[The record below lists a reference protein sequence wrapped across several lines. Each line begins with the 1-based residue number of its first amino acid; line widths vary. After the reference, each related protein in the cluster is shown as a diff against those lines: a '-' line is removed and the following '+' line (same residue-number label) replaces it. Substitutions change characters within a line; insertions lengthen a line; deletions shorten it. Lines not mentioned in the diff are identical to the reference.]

1 MEAYSSYLQKS
12 KSLKYKEE
20 AEKAMLELKAAAEW
34 EKCKQTDSENVLSGF
49 ISRYP
54 TSKYAD
60 KALYRYN
67 IMVGERYYSSSDES
81 LAEYYLENAAKIK
94 ALTGKPAAH
103 LKEIKGAAEFRRI
116 MSSTSLNE
124 VALYLKTLSP
134 GSRYYDR
141 ISNRLAVLKADNLDA
156 SSSDY
161 SMQDALSYATDEATR
176 SYVNDAI
183 RTAKSNRAYYAREIR
198 LAARKTWWK
207 DWFNVGWNIA
217 HVDYMSPFAS
227 VGTGLKFRFG
237 RWDDVLNFTLGV
249 EYSYQM
255 NIGDEYY
262 DYSEKVANQMDIPLG
277 VRFNLF
283 RVIDNYK
290 LYVGCDAIWGFT
302 VGDSDYDWNLSKNNM
317 SLAPQIGMES
327 DKFDFGLYYRYY
339 LDSKPF
345 LKYSTAKYNQR
356 IGLFATWYF

>member
-1 MEAYSSYLQKS
+1 MQKGSESPRAEREEAYDAACRSGSISALQSFVSNYPRSPYLDEVKQRIGDYGIWEEAKNTNTMEAYSSYLQKS

-67 IMVGERYYSSSDES
+67 IMVGERYYSSNDES

-176 SYVNDAI
+176 SYVKRCNTHGKVKQGI
-183 RTAKSNRAYYAREIR
+183 LCEGNQTCRAENMVERR
-198 LAARKTWWK
+198 LT
-207 DWFNVGWNIA
+207 
-217 HVDYMSPFAS
+217 
-227 VGTGLKFRFG
+227 
-237 RWDDVLNFTLGV
+237 
-249 EYSYQM
+249 
-255 NIGDEYY
+255 
-262 DYSEKVANQMDIPLG
+262 
-277 VRFNLF
+277 
-283 RVIDNYK
+283 
-290 LYVGCDAIWGFT
+290 
-302 VGDSDYDWNLSKNNM
+302 
-317 SLAPQIGMES
+317 
-327 DKFDFGLYYRYY
+327 
-339 LDSKPF
+339 
-345 LKYSTAKYNQR
+345 
-356 IGLFATWYF
+356 

>member
-1 MEAYSSYLQKS
+1 
-12 KSLKYKEE
+12 
-20 AEKAMLELKAAAEW
+20 
-34 EKCKQTDSENVLSGF
+34 
-49 ISRYP
+49 
-54 TSKYAD
+54 
-60 KALYRYN
+60 
-67 IMVGERYYSSSDES
+67 
-81 LAEYYLENAAKIK
+81 
-94 ALTGKPAAH
+94 
-103 LKEIKGAAEFRRI
+103 
-116 MSSTSLNE
+116 
-124 VALYLKTLSP
+124 
-134 GSRYYDR
+134 
-141 ISNRLAVLKADNLDA
+141 
-156 SSSDY
+156 
-161 SMQDALSYATDEATR
+161 
-176 SYVNDAI
+176 
-183 RTAKSNRAYYAREIR
+183 
-198 LAARKTWWK
+198 
-207 DWFNVGWNIA
+207 
-217 HVDYMSPFAS
+217 
-227 VGTGLKFRFG
+227 
-237 RWDDVLNFTLGV
+237 
-249 EYSYQM
+249 M